1 MCSPALSVKRC
12 AGGVRARRSRIRKG
26 SGRLRSMTQSTD
38 SWFDPKPTAL
48 TAGEIWV
55 REELGRLRATRIS
68 PRATARFLAASWR
81 RSSATR
87 RARPELARR
96 AYYLLAFGAAA
107 WLAPAAMRAEPFRR
121 RLRFGLAWWGL
132 TAVMLDLHLAM
143 FETED
148 GRPRPLGAADALT
161 LARAW
166 LVPVV
171 ADSPTVLV
179 CGLAAATDALD
190 GRLARRAEPTRAGR
204 DLEALVDACFVLAAL
219 RGLTRRRRLARV
231 AALVEAGRL
240 TGGFG
245 YATYAYLG
253 RARAPEARLVG
264 ATRSASA
271 VRFAGLIAA
280 AARRRRLGGALLVSA
295 SACSIALTARAAR
308 G

>member
-1 MCSPALSVKRC
+1 VTTLVTLSPSDATLMAVK
-12 AGGVRARRSRIRKG
+12 
-26 SGRLRSMTQSTD
+26 
-38 SWFDPKPTAL
+38 
-48 TAGEIWV
+48 
-55 REELGRLRATRIS
+55 
-68 PRATARFLAASWR
+68 
-81 RSSATR
+81 
-87 RARPELARR
+87 
-96 AYYLLAFGAAA
+96 FGAAA

-245 YATYAYLG
+245 
-253 RARAPEARLVG
+253 
-264 ATRSASA
+264 
-271 VRFAGLIAA
+271 
-280 AARRRRLGGALLVSA
+280 
-295 SACSIALTARAAR
+295 
-308 G
+308 